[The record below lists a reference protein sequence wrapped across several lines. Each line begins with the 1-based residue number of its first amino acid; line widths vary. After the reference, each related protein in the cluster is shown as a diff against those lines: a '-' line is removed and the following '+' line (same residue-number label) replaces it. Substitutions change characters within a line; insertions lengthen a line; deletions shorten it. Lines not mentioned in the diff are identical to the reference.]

1 MSEPVERMKAL
12 MYSLPEKDIPLG
24 YKFLNERDFDS
35 LKELVDSAIYKV
47 KKSLKSDNPKEEY
60 KKVNLEDLDV
70 LKSEVD
76 MYIIQLKIPED
87 GMYDEDLDFDDCEI
101 EEEFY

>member
-1 MSEPVERMKAL
+1 ML
-12 MYSLPEKDIPLG
+12 MGSLPERDIPLG
-24 YKFLNERDFDS
+24 YEFLNKRDFDS

-47 KKSLKSDNPKEEY
+47 KKNLKTYNPKEEY
-60 KKVNLEDLDV
+60 LRVNLEDLSR

-76 MYIIQLKIPED
+76 SYLVMLEPNE
-87 GMYDEDLDFDDCEI
+87 EVFNDFNESSI